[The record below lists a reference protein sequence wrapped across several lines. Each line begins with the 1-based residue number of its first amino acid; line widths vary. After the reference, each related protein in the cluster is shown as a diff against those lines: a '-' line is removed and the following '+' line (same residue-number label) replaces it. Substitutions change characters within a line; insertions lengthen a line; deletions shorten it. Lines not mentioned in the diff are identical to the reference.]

1 MSMDNGKIKRKIN
14 AFDIFVIFLVL
25 CLLGT
30 LIFRMYRG
38 VARERKNENSEFIM
52 RFECE
57 EGFDSISGYVK
68 EGDRVY
74 LSSSGTLLGY
84 MIKDSENTGDALY
97 EDGSIGT
104 EQTTSESASENTGE
118 TGMDSDRL
126 DAAGSEKNEE
136 LTTMDMSYNV
146 VSLSGEMRLSGNLQR
161 GSGGSYFVLEDVN
174 ITVGSRLTVY
184 TDNTEFT
191 ITVVEIREI
200 EE

>member
-1 MSMDNGKIKRKIN
+1 MSMDNGKFKRKIN

-38 VARERKNENSEFIM
+38 VARERNNEKAEFIM
-52 RFECE
+52 QFDCD
-57 EGFDSISGYVK
+57 EGFDSMSEYVK

-84 MIKDSENTGDALY
+84 IIKDSENTGNALY
-97 EDGSIGT
+97 ENNTVVT
-104 EQTTSESASENTGE
+104 EQTSESASENAEEAGTD
-118 TGMDSDRL
+118 TDRL
-126 DAAGSEKNEE
+126 NSADSEKNEE

-146 VSLSGEMRLSGNLQR
+146 VSLSGEMRLNGNLQR
-161 GSGGSYFVLEDVN
+161 SSGGNYFVLEDVN

-184 TDNTEFT
+184 TDNVEFT
-191 ITVVEIREI
+191 ITVVDIREI